1 MPIKLSSVITNTVSG
16 ATGPAGAT
24 GATGPIGSIGLTGST
39 GATGSV
45 GLSVSDVP
53 KITSLS
59 YVGDNTAANTGGGD
73 VITLTGSGFSN
84 TAAVVI
90 DGQTASVVTVAN
102 STSMTFVSPA
112 RPTGSYIVYVVNP
125 NGATG
130 IFVPGIQYSGTPNW
144 TTAAGSIAS
153 LFETQAFGNTVI
165 ATGDAPISYSLQSG
179 SLPPG
184 STLNANGTITG
195 SSVATASPTTYTF
208 TIRATDA
215 QNQDTDRQFSITI
228 NPDAVTWISPANG
241 NTYVLTTGTA
251 ISNVTLSAT
260 SAAGYGV
267 QYTANT
273 LPTGLTLSGNTIS
286 GTPTTEGNT
295 NTLLTATANTT
306 NRSAPRIINWVVNV
320 SLDTFFP
327 YVTTL
332 INADT
337 FTSNTYVSD
346 ASANNFAV
354 TVIGDTR
361 PNNFGPYTPG
371 YYSNYF
377 NGGNR
382 LTAPSGAKFAYGT
395 DPFTFEFWVYPQSY
409 QAGSYSGTVVY
420 SQAQFGQNYLMIGVG
435 GSGEAYLT
443 YGSGGGT
450 AIVTATGLVPLNA
463 WAHIAYVREG
473 TGTNQFK
480 IYING
485 VLQVTSTLSFNFS
498 DTSMPIGIG
507 SYPHDQSSLP
517 LRGYISNL
525 RITRGTALYTSNF
538 TPSTTPLT
546 ATANT
551 SLLTCQSNRFIDE
564 SSSPSTITVNN
575 TVEISPFDPF
585 VPSTSF
591 AGRGSTFFDGTGDY
605 LSVSAGSSG
614 NLNSGDFTVE
624 LWFYA
629 TTTSAQSLIQ
639 QGEHD
644 WRLNIGSGVGW
655 VTAGGPSAG
664 GGSISGSYVLN
675 AWNHVAV
682 SKSGSTQT
690 LYVNGVSQGTT
701 TSNPSNTNNPIA
713 IGMNTAS
720 VGNVWP
726 FLGYMSDV
734 RIVKGTAV
742 YTSNFTPPA
751 APLTAIANTR
761 LLTLQNNQ
769 PNNNNMFL
777 DNSTNNFN
785 ITRFGNATQ
794 GSFSPYGG
802 GWSNFFNG
810 STDYFSMSDNNAFQY
825 GADNFALECW
835 VYPTA
840 TLSGNYIVS
849 QWFSGDKGV
858 ILGIIGGSLA
868 FYYSTTGSN
877 DLTLVSATNPP
888 LNQWSHLLAC
898 RTGNTISLYLNGTR
912 VATTTETGTLY
923 NSSTTIGIATHV
935 QGLGTALWPGYISN
949 LRSIAGSNPY
959 NATQTTITVPTT
971 PLTAVA
977 NTRLLICAD
986 NRFIDDGPSN
996 FTLTRA
1002 GTPSIQR
1009 FNPFSPTITTPTT
1022 YSGFFDGSGDYLSVP
1037 SNAAFALPGDFTVE
1051 AWVYIAANSNAD
1063 GASQRTASIVS
1074 TKQSGPTDGFEFQ
1087 ISGNSSTTGT
1097 GLSAEFR
1104 VGGNNLG
1111 YGVAATIPQ
1120 RTWNHIAFVRS
1131 GTTLTYYLNGTSLG
1145 SSTVTQNI
1153 PASTLTIGGQTVP
1166 SYERQLNGYMS
1177 NVRIVKGTA
1186 VYTGNFTPST
1196 APLTAITNTSLLT
1209 CQSPTFVDNSN
1220 NNFTITAVGDAA
1232 PRQFNP
1238 FGWTSSSSEYIPRIY
1253 GGSAYLDGSGDYL
1266 SIADNTAL
1274 EVGSGSFTLEC
1285 WFYITGSNPGNGA
1298 NIVSKSNSSSFGPY
1312 AIGFNPSGQFQA
1324 LSSTS
1329 GSSWEISLAP
1339 SGISF
1344 SSLAGRWNHVAY
1356 VRNGT
1361 SFVLYLNGVS
1371 VATATSSGTLVD
1383 NANAFMVGYV
1393 NFASTEFPG
1402 YISDV
1407 RLVKGTAVYTSNFT
1421 PPVAP
1426 LAAIT
1431 NTTLALNFTNGG
1443 VVDSSMMN
1451 NYETVGNAQVS
1462 TIIRRYGN
1470 GSISFDGSGDY
1481 VVQPSNVNYGYGTGD
1496 FTIEFWVYFNSLSN
1510 DQTIVSNL
1518 TSASSVNP
1526 HIYLFSS
1533 GNTIRY
1539 YTNNADRI
1547 VSSALNTATWYHVA
1561 VSRSSGS
1568 TRMFINGV
1576 QAGSTYVD
1584 SNNYG
1589 TSAPLGVGTYYSAG
1603 SPVTSSTLNGY
1614 IDDLR
1619 ITRGYA
1625 RYTANF
1631 TPPTIALITK

>member
-16 ATGPAGAT
+16 ATGAAGAT

-73 VITLTGSGFSN
+73 VITLSGSGFSN

-195 SSVATASPTTYTF
+195 SSEATASPTTYTF

-228 NPDAVTWISPANG
+228 NPDAVTWSSPANG

-306 NRSAPRIINWVVNV
+306 NRSAPRIINWVVSV
-320 SLDTFFP
+320 SVDTFFP

-337 FTSNTYVSD
+337 FASNTYVSD

-354 TVIGDTR
+354 TVNGDTR
-361 PNNFGPYTPG
+361 PSNFSPYTPG

-377 NGGNR
+377 DGTGDYLRVANNAALELGSSDFTIEFWINWVSFQANKTI
-382 LTAPSGAKFAYGT
+382 LTKGYGT
-395 DPFTFEFWVYPQSY
+395 IYAPFLFYADVGAAFNIYMSS
-409 QAGSYSGTVVY
+409 AGSSFNIANGLSIIPSVVNGRWYHCVLTRSG
-420 SQAQFGQNYLMIGVG
+420 SNFA
-435 GSGEAYLT
+435 T
-443 YGSGGGT
+443 Y
-450 AIVTATGLVPLNA
+450 V
-463 WAHIAYVREG
+463 
-473 TGTNQFK
+473 
-480 IYING
+480 NG
-485 VLQVTSTLSFNFS
+485 VRSATFTS
-498 DTSMPIGIG
+498 
-507 SYPHDQSSLP
+507 SSALFP
-517 LRGYISNL
+517 APTYDLTIAASIHNLGDNPNCYISNL
-525 RITRGTALYTSNF
+525 RIVKGSAVYDPTQTTI
-538 TPSTTPLT
+538 TVPTTPLT
-546 ATANT
+546 AVANT
-551 SLLTCQSNRFIDE
+551 SLLTCQSNRFIDN
-564 SSSPSTITVNN
+564 STNNFTITRNGD
-575 TVEISPFDPF
+575 TRIDSFDPF
-585 VPSTSF
+585 LPDSNF

-629 TTTSAQSLIQ
+629 TSTSAQSLIQ

-644 WRLNIGSGVGW
+644 WRLNIGSNVDW
-655 VTAGGPSAG
+655 ITAGGPAAG

-701 TSNPSNTNNPIA
+701 AANPANTNNPIA

-720 VGNVWP
+720 IGNVWP

-742 YTSNFTPPA
+742 YTSNFTPPS

-802 GWSNFFNG
+802 GWSA
-810 STDYFSMSDNNAFQY
+810 YFDGDGDNLTVPSNAAFSF
-825 GADNFALECW
+825 GTGDFTVEFW
-835 VYPTA
+835 VYYPSFSNVDGKMVVDARPTSTNGPFWCFGASGSGVMTFTTMTSGGVTISDTTARTNQWVHYAA
-840 TLSGNYIVS
+840 TRSGTSLRLFAN
-849 QWFSGDKGV
+849 
-858 ILGIIGGSLA
+858 GIQVA
-868 FYYSTTGSN
+868 
-877 DLTLVSATNPP
+877 SATNSHNISSSGLRIGTNAYAGSAPTT
-888 LNQWSHLLAC
+888 QW
-898 RTGNTISLYLNGTR
+898 
-912 VATTTETGTLY
+912 V
-923 NSSTTIGIATHV
+923 
-935 QGLGTALWPGYISN
+935 GYISN
-949 LRSIAGSNPY
+949 LRIVKGTAVYTSNFTPS
-959 NATQTTITVPTT
+959 TV
-971 PLTAVA
+971 PLTAIT
-977 NTRLLICAD
+977 NTSLLTCAD
-986 NRFIDDGPSN
+986 NRFIDDSPNN
-996 FTLTRA
+996 FTITRNG
-1002 GTPSIQR
+1002 GTSIQR
-1009 FNPFSPTITTPTT
+1009 FNPFSPTITTPTS
-1022 YSGFFDGSGDYLSVP
+1022 YSGFFDGNGDYLSVATA
-1037 SNAAFALPGDFTVE
+1037 NAAGLSKFLTGNFTVE
-1051 AWVYIAANSNAD
+1051 CWAYLTDSSVDRTIISAVYVWGAGANYN
-1063 GASQRTASIVS
+1063 I
-1074 TKQSGPTDGFEFQ
+1074 E
-1087 ISGNSSTTGT
+1087 
-1097 GLSAEFR
+1097 
-1104 VGGNNLG
+1104 
-1111 YGVAATIPQ
+1111 
-1120 RTWNHIAFVRS
+1120 VRS
-1131 GTTLTYYLNGTSLG
+1131 GALMHVQIGNSITLTSGTVSWPLNQWNHVALVRTSTTSTVLYLNGVSVATSSTNWTADEDCPVTVGCFNING
-1145 SSTVTQNI
+1145 SSLAN
-1153 PASTLTIGGQTVP
+1153 
-1166 SYERQLNGYMS
+1166 YWNGYIS
-1177 NVRIVKGTA
+1177 NLRIVNGTG
-1186 VYTGNFTPST
+1186 VYTGNFTPPT
-1196 APLTAITNTSLLT
+1196 TPLTAIANTSFLT
-1209 CQSPTFVDNSN
+1209 LQSATIIDNSVN
-1220 NNFTITAVGDAA
+1220 NVSITSNGDTV

-1266 SIADNTAL
+1266 SIADNAAL

-1312 AIGFNPSGQFQA
+1312 AIGFNPSGQLQA

-1329 GSSWEISLAP
+1329 GSNWEISLVT

-1383 NANAFMVGYV
+1383 NSNAFMVGYV

-1426 LAAIT
+1426 LAVIT
-1431 NTTLALNFTNGG
+1431 NTTLALNFANGG
-1443 VVDSSMMN
+1443 VADNSMMN

-1462 TIIRRYGN
+1462 TTVRKYGN

-1481 VVQPSNVNYGYGTGD
+1481 LSAANALNTNLGSGP
-1496 FTIEFWVYFNSLSN
+1496 FTIELWAYFNSASGTQFILSN
-1510 DQTIVSNL
+1510 YQ
-1518 TSASSVNP
+1518 SSTVG
-1526 HIYLFSS
+1526 YGLGLSS
-1533 GNTIRY
+1533 GAIAFWATGDG
-1539 YTNNADRI
+1539 ADI
-1547 VSSALNTATWYHVA
+1547 SSGFTPSTGVWYHIA
-1561 VSRSSGS
+1561 ASGQS
-1568 TRMFINGV
+1568 GAIRLFINGT
-1576 QAGSTYVD
+1576 QYGSTFTGTPALD
-1584 SNNYG
+1584 STATLRIG
-1589 TSAPLGVGTYYSAG
+1589 DGQGAA
-1603 SPVTSSTLNGY
+1603 SPQPFNGY

-1619 ITRGYA
+1619 ITKGYA
-1625 RYTANF
+1625 RYTTNF
-1631 TPPTIALITK
+1631 TPPTRALLTK